1 MYVNNT
7 YDLKNTMCWWGWMAT
22 DGHRWM
28 ERAKWRKQQ
37 WNEIETMSKRS
48 LCWNKMTIA
57 LKWND
62 NYGNV
67 TTTALD
73 VNSAAM
79 AGKDAT
85 ITVLD
90 ANSVAM
96 ADDDATTITLDLSF
110 VETVCRKE
118 EWVCNRWKTNLWFL
132 PVLAIMERL
141 SFFLATKYKR
151 KWWLGLVW
159 RWWWWCKRV
168 PK

>member
-1 MYVNNT
+1 
-7 YDLKNTMCWWGWMAT
+7 MAT

-96 ADDDATTITLDLSF
+96 ADDDATTINVGPEL
-110 VETVCRKE
+110 CRNS
-118 EWVCNRWKTNLWFL
+118 V
-132 PVLAIMERL
+132 
-141 SFFLATKYKR
+141 
-151 KWWLGLVW
+151 
-159 RWWWWCKRV
+159 
-168 PK
+168 